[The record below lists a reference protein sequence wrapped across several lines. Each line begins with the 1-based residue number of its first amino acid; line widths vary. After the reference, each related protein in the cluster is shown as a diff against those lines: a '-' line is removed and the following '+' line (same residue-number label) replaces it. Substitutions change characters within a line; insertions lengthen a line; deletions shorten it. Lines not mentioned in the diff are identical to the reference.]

1 MLRTTWFIARHD
13 VLHMLREKETIGWIF
28 VMPLVFTY
36 FIGTASGGYGRD
48 RTKKDEIALVAPPD
62 AGFLADRIAK
72 RLTEN
77 EYEVRRVSTTAEAEG
92 SARRVELP
100 AEFTDTVLAGEKTRV
115 ILGRE
120 EEGISGDYD
129 KVRVGRAVYTTLAD
143 VVATA
148 REGGTPSLES
158 FEALDAMPR
167 MLSLEVSA
175 AGKRR
180 TIPGGFQ
187 QTVPGTMVMMTLIVL
202 LTSGAVLLVIER
214 RAGLLRRLSYS
225 PLPRGGIVLGKWLG
239 KLLLGAVQIAFAM
252 IAGTLLFDMDWGPNL
267 PMVLV
272 VLAAWA
278 AFCAS
283 AGLFLG
289 SLART
294 EGQAVG
300 LGVLATNVLAAL
312 GGCWWPIEVAPGWMQ
327 TLSKF
332 LPTGWAMDAMH
343 RLVSFQ
349 AGAASALPHALA
361 LATGALVLGFLAM
374 RRFRFA

>member
-1 MLRTTWFIARHD
+1 MLRTAFFIARHD
-13 VLHMLREKETIGWIF
+13 ALHMLREKETLVWLF

-36 FIGTASGGYGRD
+36 FIGTASGGFRGAR
-48 RTKKDEIALVAPPD
+48 KDEIALVAPPD
-62 AGFLADRIAK
+62 AGFLAERVVK

-77 EYEVRRVSTTAEAEG
+77 DYEVCRVASQAEAEG
-92 SARRVELP
+92 TERRLELP
-100 AEFTDTVLAGEKTRV
+100 ARFTETVLAGEKTHV
-115 ILGRE
+115 VLSRE
-120 EEGISGDYD
+120 HEGISADYD

-143 VVATA
+143 VVASA
-148 REGGTPSLES
+148 GEGGTPSLES
-158 FEALDAMPR
+158 MQVLDAMPR
-167 MLSLEVSA
+167 MLSLEVSS
-175 AGKRR
+175 GGTRR
-180 TIPGGFQ
+180 EIPGGFQ
-187 QTVPGTMVMMTLIVL
+187 QTVPGTMVMFTLIAL

-214 RAGLLRRLSYS
+214 RGGLLRRLSYT
-225 PLPRGGIVLGKWLG
+225 PLPRSGIVLGKWLG

-252 IAGTLLFDMDWGPNL
+252 TAGTLLFRMHWGPSL

-272 VLAAWA
+272 VLVAWA
-278 AFCAS
+278 TFCAS

-300 LGVLATNVLAAL
+300 IGVLTTNVLAAL
-312 GGCWWPIEVAPGWMQ
+312 GGCWWPIEVAPRWMQ
-327 TLSKF
+327 SLAKF

-349 AGAASALPHALA
+349 AGAASAIPHALA
-361 LATGALVLGFLAM
+361 LFTGALVLGVLAK